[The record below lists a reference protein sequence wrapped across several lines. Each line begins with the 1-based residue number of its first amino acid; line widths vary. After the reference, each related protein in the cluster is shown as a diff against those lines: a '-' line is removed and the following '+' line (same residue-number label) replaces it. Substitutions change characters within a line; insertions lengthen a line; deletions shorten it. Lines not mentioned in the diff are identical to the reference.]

1 MLCNKCRQGPPREGD
16 TWCIPC
22 SAWESVAVGL
32 QGRWVAGG
40 LREAAAE
47 AVVGTARLVR
57 SLRNL
62 DAGLVAQ
69 SKSLAAKP
77 REQKET
83 APPVKEERPRSPL
96 ARARSSSALAAPP
109 PCGDESEYT
118 YVDEDSEEEEAEVDT
133 RSKAPRKEEK
143 SRGSQRPP
151 EPKEPPKVKK
161 EDKKE
166 ERELEKGGVKR
177 KDHSAKGER
186 GRGHRDTGDDRGP
199 AGSSRRRK
207 RHRGGRKHKR
217 LHRAITDPNARLH
230 RSLPEDFWNQ
240 ELSRRSHESPHR
252 D

>member
-16 TWCIPC
+16 TWCTPC

-77 REQKET
+77 REQRDV
-83 APPVKEERPRSPL
+83 APPIKEERPRSPL
-96 ARARSSSALAAPP
+96 ARARSSSVLGLPAAA
-109 PCGDESEYT
+109 GDESEYT
-118 YVDEDSEEEEAEVDT
+118 YVDEDSEEEEVDDT
-133 RSKAPRKEEK
+133 QSKAPLKEVK
-143 SRGSQRPP
+143 ARGSQKPP
-151 EPKEPPKVKK
+151 EPDVPPKVKK

-166 ERELEKGGVKR
+166 DREQDKGGVKR
-177 KDHSAKGER
+177 KDHPGKGER
-186 GRGHRDTGDDRGP
+186 SRGHRDAGEDRRP
-199 AGSSRRRK
+199 AGTGRRRK

-217 LHRAITDPNARLH
+217 LHRGVTDPNVRLH

-240 ELSRRSHESPHR
+240 DISRRSHESPHR